1 MSKAARKLRTGWKLR
16 ELRSIKAVLSTLIGC
31 LWQRE
36 NAVNG
41 GTVDGEFYD
50 GKWGAYFAVPANTVL
65 KANEANKIMTR
76 TTANELITDES
87 GRVTGVKA
95 DTV

>member
-1 MSKAARKLRTGWKLR
+1 M
-16 ELRSIKAVLSTLIGC
+16 
-31 LWQRE
+31 
-36 NAVNG
+36 
-41 GTVDGEFYD
+41 
-50 GKWGAYFAVPANTVL
+50 

-95 DTV
+95 TQFDGTPVTVMANKGVILATGGYGAKIEMFQKTIDS